1 MLTPLSYNNLI
12 NLLLQDM
19 VDCEDDFT
27 CVFTKFVTWLED
39 RRLVPRNE
47 TTENEKQLNTFTFIT
62 CGDWDLNYML
72 PNQCA
77 TSEIKLP
84 KYFLQWINVKHSFAL
99 SNNGNF
105 PRSLSQML
113 SELGLSF
120 EGRQHSGIDDV
131 KNIVKIVKKL
141 ADEKC
146 YVFENT
152 RQMQIKK

>member
-1 MLTPLSYNNLI
+1 MLTSLLYNKMS

-19 VDCEDDFT
+19 VDFEDDFT
-27 CVFTKFVTWLED
+27 GVFNKFVTWLED
-39 RRLVPRNE
+39 RKLVPRNE
-47 TTENEKQLNTFTFIT
+47 TNYNEEQLNTFTFIT

-77 TSEIKLP
+77 TSQIELP
-84 KYFLQWINVKHSFAL
+84 TYFLQWANVKQSFAL

-141 ADEKC
+141 AKERC

-152 RQMQIKK
+152 RQVQIKK

>member
-1 MLTPLSYNNLI
+1 
-12 NLLLQDM
+12 M
-19 VDCEDDFT
+19 VDFEDDFT
-27 CVFTKFVTWLED
+27 GVFNKFVTWLED
-39 RRLVPRNE
+39 RKLVPRNE
-47 TTENEKQLNTFTFIT
+47 TNYNEEQLNTFTFIT

-77 TSEIKLP
+77 TSQIELP
-84 KYFLQWINVKHSFAL
+84 AYFLQWANVKQSFAL

-141 ADEKC
+141 AKERC

-152 RQMQIKK
+152 RQVQIKK